1 MYESDDLFNFN
12 TILTASEIW
21 EKDRIRISNLE
32 KLGYK
37 VIVIWESEIVD
48 DIDKVIKN
56 IKNIL

>member
-48 DIDKVIKN
+48 DIEKVIKN